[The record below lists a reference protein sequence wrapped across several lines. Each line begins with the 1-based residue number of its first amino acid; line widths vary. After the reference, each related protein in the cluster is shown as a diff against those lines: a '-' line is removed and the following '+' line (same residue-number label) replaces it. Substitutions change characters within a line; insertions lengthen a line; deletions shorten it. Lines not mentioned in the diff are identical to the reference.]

1 MLLHLKI
8 IGFILIALALVHI
21 IFPRYFNWK
30 VELKPLSLINRQMV
44 TVHTFFIALT
54 VFLMGLL
61 CLTSGIE
68 IIETK
73 LGNKLALGLGVFWS
87 IRAFMQFFVYSV
99 KLWKGKKFE
108 TIVHILFSILWLYF
122 SSIFLMIFFK

>member
-61 CLTSGIE
+61 CLTSGVE

-99 KLWKGKKFE
+99 KLWKGKMFE
-108 TIVHILFSILWLYF
+108 TIVHIFFSFVWLYF
-122 SSIFLMIFFK
+122 STIFLMIFFK